1 MSKSVINVKETVFMW
16 LAILAIVSGCTFT
29 YGVSDII
36 FDDIESG
43 GAVSAVVI
51 PLNVS

>member
-16 LAILAIVSGCTFT
+16 LAILAIVGGCTFT

-36 FDDIESG
+36 FGDIESG
-43 GAVSAVVI
+43 AAVSAVVL
-51 PLNVS
+51 PLDVS